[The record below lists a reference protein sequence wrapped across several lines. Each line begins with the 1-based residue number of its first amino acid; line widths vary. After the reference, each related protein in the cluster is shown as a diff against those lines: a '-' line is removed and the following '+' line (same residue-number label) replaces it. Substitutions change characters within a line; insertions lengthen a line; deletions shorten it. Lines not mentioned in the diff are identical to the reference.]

1 MTYMEAYDEALRK
14 NEADRRC
21 EELMRKYAGR
31 PWTAQDFYEQDINRA
46 KNRYTYER
54 IEDGKS
60 SFHLWSEVDCPV
72 SGKREAVCT
81 VTTAYADG
89 RKTVETEHVMVHT
102 LPEDSEETVP
112 GKATVRFAWTEQ
124 ERGPEAKKVSRSTVC
139 ALGNK
144 LSSGMDRT
152 AAFKEAWRLAK
163 KGEVQFAVSG
173 VTFGSR
179 QKALARLTQYN
190 PKDIHAVLVPEPE
203 NRFDPNAVAVKV
215 LVQGSPAT
223 YTLGYVPASQTKI
236 AKAFL
241 GRVPSLAIV
250 GKDLLGAKLSI
261 AV

>member
-1 MTYMEAYDEALRK
+1 MEAYDEALRK
-14 NEADRRC
+14 NEADQRC

-31 PWTAQDFYEQDINRA
+31 PWTAKDLYEVEINHA

-54 IEDGKS
+54 IKDGKS

-81 VTTAYADG
+81 VTTAYTDG
-89 RKTVETEHVMVHT
+89 RKTVETEYVMVHT
-102 LPEDSEETVP
+102 LPKDSEETVP
-112 GKATVRFAWTEQ
+112 GKATVRFAWTEKKDGQ
-124 ERGPEAKKVSRSTVC
+124 EPKKVSHSTVC
-139 ALGNK
+139 GLGNR
-144 LSSGMDRT
+144 LSSCMERK

-163 KGEVQFAVSG
+163 AGKVQFAVSG

-179 QKALARLTQYN
+179 QKALARLAQYS

-215 LVQGSPAT
+215 LVQGSPAA
-223 YTLGYVPASQTKI
+223 YKLGYVPASQTKI
-236 AKAFL
+236 IKAFL
-241 GRVPSLAIV
+241 GRVPHLSVV
-250 GKDLLGAKLSI
+250 GGDLLGAKLSI